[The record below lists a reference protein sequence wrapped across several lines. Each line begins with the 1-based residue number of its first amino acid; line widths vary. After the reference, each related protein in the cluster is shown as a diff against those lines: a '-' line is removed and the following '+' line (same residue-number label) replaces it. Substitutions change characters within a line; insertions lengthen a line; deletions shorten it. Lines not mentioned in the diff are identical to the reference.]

1 MCEWRKGGFFCI
13 LGFDV
18 GVGLDLD
25 IEGKEEPSNRFWWDC
40 CNLVEVF
47 FIRLVPLVGSP
58 SGVFC
63 ILVVDLIV

>member
-1 MCEWRKGGFFCI
+1 MCVSGGKVVSFAYWG
-13 LGFDV
+13 LMWVV
-18 GVGLDLD
+18 GSDLD

-63 ILVVDLIV
+63 ILVLIS